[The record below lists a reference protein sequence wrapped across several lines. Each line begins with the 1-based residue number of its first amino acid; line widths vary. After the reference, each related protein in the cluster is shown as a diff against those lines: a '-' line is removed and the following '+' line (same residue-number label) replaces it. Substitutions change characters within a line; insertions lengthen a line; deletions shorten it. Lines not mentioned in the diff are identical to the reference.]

1 MKIKLDGMTLDNSGL
16 DTILTNKGHGY
27 LTNDAALTNENGAD
41 LINVGV
47 HTTLT
52 NENGSTLTNT
62 GATLLNVHR
71 ATLTNTGAG
80 TVLTNENSSTLVNG
94 ATLDNLDS
102 ATLTNSATVVNDGTI
117 NNSASFDDTATGRVL
132 GTGSFIQTAGG
143 VTEIDGSFTQG
154 ALKVEGGTFT
164 VNGPTT
170 ITGNASDAGSIT
182 ITANNTLKVN
192 GTFTTSGSGNLTV
205 NSGATLDTGKFVEKA
220 GTVVLD
226 NGTIDPTAVELH
238 GGTISGSGALIGNV
252 VNNAEITASGG
263 TLDIQGNVTGSGT
276 LVVGSG
282 ATLELD
288 GRVSGGNTL
297 QFAANTGVAQI
308 DDLLNSS
315 DQQQF
320 SAPISNFVPGDGLD
334 FAVAGLGTFGDITNA
349 TPGTYDAS
357 TNTTALALDDGGSLV
372 ATLTMEGDYSGTTF
386 TVSQASGFVDV
397 GAAPCYCP
405 GTLIQME
412 RGQKRVEDL
421 KIGDEVMTMSG
432 ALRPIKWIGRRS
444 YSGRFA
450 AGQKDILPICIK
462 AGASEDH
469 VPRRD
474 LWISPHHAMYI
485 DGVLIEAKDLV
496 NGASIV
502 KAERADKVEYFHI
515 ELDTHDVIIAEGAL
529 SESFVDDDSRGM
541 FHNAHEYRA
550 LYPEAVPG
558 IAQYCAPRLED
569 GYEVEAIRQRIALRA
584 GLVLADK
591 RIGQLRGQVNR
602 VSNNCIAG
610 WAQNTDH
617 PEAPVCLDIYA
628 GGQLIGQ
635 VLANRYREDLARND
649 LGSGRHGFEFS
660 PPAGLT
666 FAPDAVDVRRSLD
679 GVTLEPTIDPCE
691 MTFTG
696 NARLS
701 DREITQRAS

>member
-1 MKIKLDGMTLDNSGL
+1 MTIKLDGTTLVNSGL
-16 DTILTNKGHGY
+16 GTTLTNEGHGY
-27 LTNDAALTNENGAD
+27 LTNDAALTNENGAN

-62 GATLLNVHR
+62 GATLLNVQR

-80 TVLTNENSSTLVNG
+80 TVLINENNSTLVNG

-102 ATLTNSATVVNDGTI
+102 ATLTNSATLVNDGTI

-154 ALKVEGGTFT
+154 ALKVKGGTFT

-170 ITGNASDAGSIT
+170 ITGDASDAGNLT
-182 ITANNTLKVN
+182 ITANNTLTVH
-192 GTFTTSGSGNLTV
+192 GTFTTSGSGNLTID
-205 NSGATLDTGKFVEKA
+205 SGATLDAGKFVEKA
-220 GTVVLD
+220 GTVVLN
-226 NGTIDPTAVELH
+226 NGTIDPTAVELQ
-238 GGTISGSGALIGNV
+238 GGTLSGSGALIGDV
-252 VNNAEITASGG
+252 VNKAEITAAGG
-263 TLDIQGNVTGSGT
+263 TLDIQGKVTGNGT
-276 LVVGSG
+276 LAVGSG

-288 GRVSGGNTL
+288 SKVGGGNTL
-297 QFAANTGVAQI
+297 QFTANTGVAQI
-308 DDLLNSS
+308 DDLLNGVNN
-315 DQQQF
+315 QQF
-320 SAPISNFVPGDGLD
+320 NASISDFAPGDGLD
-334 FAVAGLGTFGDITNA
+334 FAVAGLGTFGDITSA
-349 TPGTYDAS
+349 MPGTYDAS
-357 TNTTALALDDGGSLV
+357 TGTTALMLDDGGSLV

-397 GAAPCYCP
+397 GAVCYCP
-405 GTLIQME
+405 GTLIETE
-412 RGQKRVEDL
+412 RGQTRVEDL

-432 ALRPIKWIGRRS
+432 AVRPIKWIGRRS
-444 YSGRFA
+444 YNGRFA
-450 AGQKDILPICIK
+450 AGQKNILPVCIK
-462 AGASEDH
+462 AGALDAN

-502 KAERADKVEYFHI
+502 QAERADKVDYFHI
-515 ELDTHDVIIAEGAL
+515 ELETHDVIIAEGAL
-529 SESFVDDDSRGM
+529 AESFVDDDSRGI
-541 FHNAHEYRA
+541 FHNAHDYSA
-550 LYPEAVPG
+550 LYPEAVTG
-558 IAQYCAPRLED
+558 TAQYYAPRLEH

-602 VSNNCIAG
+602 VSDNCIAG
-610 WAQNTDH
+610 WAQNADH

-635 VLANRYREDLARND
+635 VLANRYREDLERQD
-649 LGSGRHGFEFS
+649 LGSGRHSFEFTL
-660 PPAGLT
+660 PPELA
-666 FAPDAVDVRRSLD
+666 FIPDEVEVRRSLD
-679 GVTLEPTIDPCE
+679 GVALEFANENRRLQRESATHDPE
-691 MTFTG
+691 AG
-696 NARLS
+696 
-701 DREITQRAS
+701 RAVA